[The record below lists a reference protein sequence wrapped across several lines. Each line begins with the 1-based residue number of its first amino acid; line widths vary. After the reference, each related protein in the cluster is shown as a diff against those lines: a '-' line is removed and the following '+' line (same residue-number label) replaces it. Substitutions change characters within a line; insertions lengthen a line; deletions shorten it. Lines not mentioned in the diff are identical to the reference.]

1 MTRAGRQPALA
12 VILAIAGFVGFGIGT
27 WLGNATKPVTAAAA
41 VATPSTAVS
50 PSPVVTASPTPSRQP
65 TETPTPTTTSAAPQ
79 EIIFSLDG
87 TEHDVTDTFE
97 AKPGWQIQWQID
109 GDAIAIAVSGDP
121 NLGVVIDQE
130 GPASGVTGI
139 AQGGEFSLN
148 IVANGPWKVTV
159 IDGEE
164 PASS

>member
-1 MTRAGRQPALA
+1 M
-12 VILAIAGFVGFGIGT
+12 
-27 WLGNATKPVTAAAA
+27 
-41 VATPSTAVS
+41 
-50 PSPVVTASPTPSRQP
+50 
-65 TETPTPTTTSAAPQ
+65 
-79 EIIFSLDG
+79 
-87 TEHDVTDTFE
+87 TDTFE

-109 GDAIAIAVSGDP
+109 GEAIAIAVSGDP

>member
-1 MTRAGRQPALA
+1 MSDPAPTEQPPAQPQE
-12 VILAIAGFVGFGIGT
+12 VILTLQGD
-27 WLGNATKPVTAAAA
+27 
-41 VATPSTAVS
+41 SH
-50 PSPVVTASPTPSRQP
+50 
-65 TETPTPTTTSAAPQ
+65 
-79 EIIFSLDG
+79 EISDS
-87 TEHDVTDTFE
+87 FE
-97 AKPGWQIQWQID
+97 VKPGWQIQWQID